1 MKWLNFR
8 HRRETEKLRRLLEME
23 IDWEEKVENGYHLR
37 AFVDGKEIR
46 LRVNDFPDEVAC
58 TLLWAGKTYQIDDFG
73 EHWNI
78 PPQDNE
84 GT

>member
-1 MKWLNFR
+1 MKWLNFGR
-8 HRRETEKLRRLLEME
+8 RRETEKIRRLLEMK

-37 AFVDGKEIR
+37 AFIEGKEIR

-73 EHWNI
+73 ERWNI
-78 PPQDNE
+78 PPKDNE